1 VSPVE
6 KGFRPGARAALLVAV
21 GGVLAGV
28 LLFAF
33 VLWLVER
40 GDEVEGFD
48 IRLGDDTFEDVSAE
62 RTAERITEDGPIIFG
77 DPAKGERPIYLQHLD
92 DDPETGWVAFD
103 AIAPGCDES
112 LTWDAKEEV
121 FVDPCT
127 DETFSADGESLASY
141 PAEVSGGKVIVDLN
155 AAFRTTTTR

>member
-1 VSPVE
+1 MSPVE
-6 KGFRPGARAALLVAV
+6 KGFRPGARSALLVAI
-21 GGVLAGV
+21 GGVLAGL

-48 IRLGDDTFEDVSAE
+48 IRLGDDMFEDVEAE
-62 RTAERITEDGPIIFG
+62 RTAERIAEDGPIIFG
-77 DPAKGERPIYLQHLD
+77 DPAKGERPIYLQHIGD
-92 DDPETGWVAFD
+92 EPDEGWVAFD

-112 LTWDAKEEV
+112 LTWDAEEEV

-127 DETFSADGESLASY
+127 DETYPPDGEGLTTY
-141 PAEVSGGKVIVDLN
+141 PAEVEDGKVIVDLN
-155 AAFRTTTTR
+155 ASFRTTTTN